1 MRTVWALRAAFAF
14 LVLAAWQ
21 VSSGWLMSPLYISS
35 PIAVGQSLYA
45 MLADGSLVR
54 NMWIT
59 AFEAGAGFLLGSA
72 AGVVVGLVLG
82 RARLLADVLDPFLL
96 GLYSLPKVALAPLFV
111 MWFGIDVGMKV
122 IFAAV
127 VVFFLVFLSTYSGVR
142 SVSRELITIF
152 RLMGATELQVVRTI
166 VLPAAMTWVFAGL
179 RLSAPYALVGAIIA
193 ELIAANRGL
202 GYLVDNATTQFDTAG
217 AFAAVVGIL
226 FLSAGLNLLIKFAE
240 RWLTPWRAAEESREV
255 AV

>member
-1 MRTVWALRAAFAF
+1 MRKVWLLRVVFAISALA
-14 LVLAAWQ
+14 VWQ
-21 VSSGWLMSPLYISS
+21 YASGRWLSPLYISS
-35 PIAVGQSLYA
+35 PTAVGGKILSL
-45 MLADGSLVR
+45 LADGTLPR
-54 NMWIT
+54 HMWIT
-59 AFEAGAGFLLGSA
+59 AFEAGVGFLLGGT

-122 IFAAV
+122 IFAAM

-152 RLMGATELQVVRTI
+152 RLMGATEVQVMGKVI
-166 VLPAAMTWVFAGL
+166 FPAALTWVFAGL

-202 GYLVDNATTQFDTAG
+202 GYLVDNATTQFDTAS
-217 AFAAVVGIL
+217 AFAAVAGIL
-226 FLSAGLNLLIKFAE
+226 FLSGGLNILIKLVE
-240 RWLTPWRAAEESREV
+240 KRLMPWRAAEESREV

>member
-1 MRTVWALRAAFAF
+1 MRTVWLLRVLFAAAFLGFWQFASGR
-14 LVLAAWQ
+14 LV
-21 VSSGWLMSPLYISS
+21 SPLYISS
-35 PIAVGQSLYA
+35 PGAVAGKVYE
-45 MLADGSLVR
+45 MLADGTLLRHMS
-54 NMWIT
+54 IT
-59 AFEAGAGFLLGSA
+59 AFEAGAGFVVGAA
-72 AGVVVGLVLG
+72 AGVAVGLLLG
-82 RARLLADVLDPFLL
+82 RARLLADVLDPFLM
-96 GLYSLPKVALAPLFV
+96 GFYSLPKVALAPLFV

-122 IFAAV
+122 IFSAV

-152 RLMGATELQVVRTI
+152 RLMGATEAQVMAKVI
-166 VLPAAMTWVFAGL
+166 LPAALTWVFAGL

-226 FLSAGLNLLIKFAE
+226 VLSAGLNLLIRVVE
-240 RWLTPWRAAEESREV
+240 RRAMPWRRAEEGRDV
-255 AV
+255 TV